1 MRFAALYAVI
11 MALASGPDLRYV
23 GMCVGTENIWVSC
36 SGIPLPE
43 RQPRKPSSI
52 LRLIKRLKKRPES
65 FHVVAE
71 PGGDLDLFELDVSK
85 KFHDANIPITF
96 VARSWLYRFREEL
109 PDGDRYYIDADLVE
123 RYGREKRPKP
133 TPLPSQKLRQLA
145 SFARTI
151 NLIEETNE
159 ALALIRKGEK
169 PADQATEESNPEL
182 DNARTMLREQLQEMP
197 ETFDLIQK
205 YYSKTGQRE
214 ALAILLF
221 VTVPDYFHAEIGID
235 PQNPG

>member
-1 MRFAALYAVI
+1 MTLTST
-11 MALASGPDLRYV
+11 LDLRYV
-23 GMCVGTENIWVSC
+23 GMCIGDENIWVSC
-36 SGIPLPE
+36 PGVPLPE

-65 FHVVAE
+65 FHIVAE
-71 PGGDLDLFELDVSK
+71 PGRELDLFELDVSK

-96 VARSWLYRFREEL
+96 VDRSWLYRFREEL

-133 TPLPSQKLRQLA
+133 TPLPPQELRDLA

-151 NLIEETNE
+151 DLIEQTKET
-159 ALALIRKGEK
+159 LALIRKEEK
-169 PADQATEESNPEL
+169 PADQATEVSESNPEL
-182 DNARTMLREQLQEMP
+182 DKARTMLREQLQQMP

-205 YYSKTGQRE
+205 FCSKTGHRE
-214 ALAILLF
+214 ALALL
-221 VTVPDYFHAEIGID
+221 VLVIVPDYVYAEIGID
-235 PQNPG
+235 RQNLG